1 MNPVALK
8 RIPKEIAATKD
19 LSGVGIY
26 YIHDED
32 SLLRGHAMIFGP
44 EGTPYAFCPLFFRIE
59 FPTDYPFSPP
69 KVTFLTSDGR
79 TRFHPNLYVEG
90 KVCLSILGTWNG
102 PSWQST
108 MSLSMVLVSLQ
119 ALLDENPLRNEPGF
133 GGISKSDEKGVKY
146 SKILQYKLIA
156 HTLSEYRSRHFLRV
170 FEEEAADTIRAEF
183 HKLQELI
190 RSKQNDDI
198 EILTNGVYGIQAKLD
213 WKLLLSNSNGTEIE
227 ESRL

>member
-8 RIPKEIAATKD
+8 RIPKEMAAAGD

-26 YIHDED
+26 YKHDED
-32 SLLRGHAMIFGP
+32 SFLCGHAMIFGP

-69 KVTFLTSDGR
+69 KVKFLTSDGR
-79 TRFHPNLYVEG
+79 TRFHPNLYVDG

-119 ALLDENPLRNEPGF
+119 ALLDENPLKNEPGF
-133 GGISKSDEKGVKY
+133 TAITKTDERGIKY
-146 SKILQYKLIA
+146 SKLVQYKLIA
-156 HTLSEYRSRHFLRV
+156 HTLSEYRERHLLSL
-170 FEEEAADTIRAEF
+170 FEEEAADTISF
-183 HKLQELI
+183 QFNKLQELI
-190 RSKQNDDI
+190 RSKQSDAI
-198 EILTNGVYGIQAKLD
+198 ESLINGVYGIQAKLD
-213 WKLLLSNSNGTEIE
+213 WKLLLSISNGTEIK
-227 ESRL
+227 ESRI